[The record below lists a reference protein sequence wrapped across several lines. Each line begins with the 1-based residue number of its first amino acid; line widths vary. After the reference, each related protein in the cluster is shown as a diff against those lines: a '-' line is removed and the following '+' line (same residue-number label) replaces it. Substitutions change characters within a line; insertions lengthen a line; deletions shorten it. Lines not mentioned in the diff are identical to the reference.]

1 MKTLTIRILLAVLV
15 LGGAAFLAVQIN
27 RPAAATSA
35 PAPRPIAQPVADRAV
50 SNDIKAVGT
59 FMSANQATLAF
70 QMAGRVQ
77 EIRVKEGDKVH
88 AGDVIATLDTS
99 MLDLQVAQ
107 AQAALDAANAMLDKV
122 KTGPTVEDVTIA
134 KSNLDRAKA
143 ALDQAQAAYDR
154 IGGASNPVIEMTP
167 QSVALQ
173 QASSAY
179 QAAVA
184 SYTQATNHPTSTE
197 LRTAQAQAAQA
208 QAALDLARQNVA
220 NARIKAPFDGSVL
233 WVGPHVGES
242 VLPGAPAV
250 NVADLS
256 RMQVQA
262 GVDENA
268 LANIQLGQSA
278 IISADAL
285 PGQALTGH
293 VSKIGLLAATTAGI
307 VSVPVTID
315 VDASQT
321 PIDPGLSATV
331 QIHVE
336 NK

>member
-1 MKTLTIRILLAVLV
+1 MKTSIRILLAVLV
-15 LGGAAFLAVQIN
+15 FGGAAYLAIQFA
-27 RPAAATSA
+27 RPAAAKPA
-35 PAPRPIAQPVADRAV
+35 PAPRPIAQPAADRAV
-50 SNDIKAVGT
+50 ANDIKAIGT
-59 FMSANQATLAF
+59 FMSANQATMAF

-88 AGDVIATLDTS
+88 AGDVLATLDTS
-99 MLDLQVAQ
+99 LLDLQVAQ
-107 AQAALDAANAMLDKV
+107 AQAALDAANAALDKV

-167 QSVALQ
+167 QSLALS
-173 QASSAY
+173 QAYSAY
-179 QAAVA
+179 QAAA
-184 SYTQATNHPTSTE
+184 AAYTQAVNHPTSTE
-197 LRTAQAQAAQA
+197 LRTAQAQVAQA

-220 NARIKAPFDGSVL
+220 NARIKAPIDGSVV
-233 WVGPHVGES
+233 WQGPHVGES
-242 VLPGAPAV
+242 VLPGAPV
-250 NVADLS
+250 VSLADLS
-256 RMQVQA
+256 HMQVQV

-268 LANIQLGQSA
+268 LANIQMGQSA
-278 IISADAL
+278 TVTADAL
-285 PGQALTGH
+285 PGQALTGR

-321 PIDPGLSATV
+321 PIDPGLTATV
-331 QIHVE
+331 QIHVA
-336 NK
+336 NR

>member
-1 MKTLTIRILLAVLV
+1 MKSLTIRILLAVLV
-15 LGGAAFLAVQIN
+15 LGGLGFLAIQFN
-27 RPAAATSA
+27 RPAAAKA
-35 PAPRPIAQPVADRAV
+35 ALAPRSVAQPAEDLAVA
-50 SNDIKAVGT
+50 NDIKAIGT
-59 FMSANQATLAF
+59 MMSANQATLGF

-77 EIRVKEGDKVH
+77 EIKAKEGDKVR
-88 AGDVIATLDTS
+88 AGDVIATLDTTT
-99 MLDLQVAQ
+99 LDLQVAQ
-107 AQAALDAANAMLDKV
+107 AQAALDAANATLDKV
-122 KTGPTVEDVTIA
+122 KAGPTVEEVTIA
-134 KSNLDRAKA
+134 KSNLDRAQA

-154 IGGASNPVIEMTP
+154 IGGASNPFIAMTP
-167 QSVALQ
+167 QSLALQ
-173 QASSAY
+173 QASSAQ

-184 SYTQATNHPTSTE
+184 AYRQAVNHPTSTE

-220 NARIKAPFDGSVL
+220 NARIKAPFDGSVV

-242 VLPGAPAV
+242 VSPGAPAV
-250 NVADLS
+250 SVADLTH
-256 RMQVQA
+256 MQVQA

-268 LANIQLGQSA
+268 LANIRLGQSA
-278 IISADAL
+278 TIAADAL

-315 VDASQT
+315 VDASQA

-331 QIHVE
+331 QIHIE

>member
-15 LGGAAFLAVQIN
+15 LGGATYLAIQFN
-27 RPAAATSA
+27 RPAAAKAA
-35 PAPRPIAQPVADRAV
+35 PAPRPITQPAADLAVA
-50 SNDIKAVGT
+50 NDIKAIGS

-70 QMAGRVQ
+70 LMAGRVQ
-77 EIRVKEGDKVH
+77 EIKVKEGDKVH
-88 AGDVIATLDTS
+88 VGDVIASLDTS

-107 AQAALDAANAMLDKV
+107 AQAALDAANAALDKV
-122 KTGPTVEDVTIA
+122 KTGPTVQDVTIA

-154 IGGASNPVIEMTP
+154 IGGASNPLIEMTP
-167 QSVALQ
+167 QSLALQ

-184 SYTQATNHPTSTE
+184 AYSQAVDHPTSTE

-208 QAALDLARQNVA
+208 QAALDLARQNVT
-220 NARIKAPFDGSVL
+220 NARIKAPFDGSVV

-242 VLPGAPAV
+242 VSPGAPAV
-250 NVADLS
+250 SIADLS
-256 RMQVQA
+256 HMQVQA

-268 LANIQLGQSA
+268 LATIQLGQSA
-278 IISADAL
+278 TITADAL

-293 VSKIGLLAATTAGI
+293 VSKIGFLAATTAGI